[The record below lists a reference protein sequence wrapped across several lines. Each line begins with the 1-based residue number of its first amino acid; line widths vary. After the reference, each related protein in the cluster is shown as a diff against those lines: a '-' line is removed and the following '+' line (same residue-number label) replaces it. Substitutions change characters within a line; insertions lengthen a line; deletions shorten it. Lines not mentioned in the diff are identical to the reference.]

1 MFTSASRAPR
11 ATLFAALMLLAATV
25 NPGPSAAI
33 QLRWSSGSTDLSVL
47 ANSRV
52 TLIVQADS
60 TESILPNSW
69 RLQWTADS
77 SGIAFVAPESTYACL
92 VDTAKVESIDPP
104 LTPADSAANLITAHF
119 CSYGQNSASSAI
131 WTLDLVGGSK
141 GKLRVV
147 ALDPADPDSSM
158 VLESNEVTFNGGID
172 GDYAPLLLRAYVDH
186 PGANLTVTVIGAG
199 LSEATA
205 LSVAAPDTAWRL
217 PLSVT
222 ALSATRATGKAYLS
236 IPLPG
241 CTVDI
246 ADGRGASGTVELAA
260 EVSLSPMAPVGSSA
274 TFVPAYGIVQ
284 PKDFAFYYQQQL
296 GIFHVFY
303 IVSNRVILGTT
314 GYGADST
321 EKCIGHAW
329 STDLEHWTSMDSVLT
344 IRSDKWDN
352 AHIWAPTIVQK
363 DLQFKLFYTGVHRDA
378 LGRQIQM
385 TGLATA
391 DATLPND
398 SLKTWTRS
406 DSAVFYCRM
415 VPWANKNTS
424 LYEGR
429 QFRDPFVIADPD
441 SVGRYLMYY
450 VTIHKNE
457 TGKMVVGLARSSGD
471 LTAWRD
477 YGPMHGTEQQYTGS
491 TNNNVESPNLFQHY
505 DVTSGTM
512 SRWLF
517 LTTNTGEDV
526 QQVHFQRTLGAP
538 SDTLADRWLPTTDLY
553 TYLGG
558 DSTVSYWHAT
568 EYLPVPA
575 RIGGYATTHEFLA
588 AFDDFTWGIDVNE
601 IRWNANPP
609 APNYADFTLGYPSL
623 TAVGPGNG
631 RGECGA
637 VGLLLLGRQPA
648 VGQVSVAVDLPWE
661 ASASVSVLDVQGR
674 SVRTLVRG
682 VLPAG
687 RTAARWDGRADDGR
701 RAPSG
706 VYFVRLT
713 AQGLTRTARLVL
725 LH

>member
-1 MFTSASRAPR
+1 MFTPTLRSSR

-25 NPGPSAAI
+25 NSRPSRAI
-33 QLRWSSGSTDLSVL
+33 QLRWSSGSTDLCVP

-52 TLIVQADS
+52 TLIVHADS

-77 SGIAFVAPESTYACL
+77 SGITFAAPESTYACL
-92 VDTAKVESIDPP
+92 ADTAKVESLDPP

-119 CSYGQNSASSAI
+119 CSYGQAAASVAF
-131 WTLDLVGGSK
+131 WTLELVGGSK

-147 ALDPADPDSSM
+147 ALDPADPDSST

-186 PGANLTVTVIGAG
+186 PGADLTVTVIGAG
-199 LSEATA
+199 LSEATS
-205 LSVAAPDTAWRL
+205 LTVAAPDTAWQL

-222 ALSATRATGKAYLS
+222 ERSATRATGRAYLS

-246 ADGRGASGTVELAA
+246 ADGRGASGTVALAA
-260 EVSLSPMAPVGSSA
+260 EVPLSPMAPVGSSA

-424 LYEGR
+424 AYEGQ
-429 QFRDPFVIADPD
+429 QFLDPFVVPDPD

-457 TGKMVVGLARSSGD
+457 TAKMVVGLARSSGD
-471 LTAWRD
+471 LSVWRN

-505 DVTSGTM
+505 DVASGTM

-526 QQVHFQRTLGAP
+526 QQMHFQRTLGSP
-538 SDTLADRWLPTTDLY
+538 SDMLAGPWLPTTDLY
-553 TYLGG
+553 SYLGG

-575 RIGGYATTHEFLA
+575 RIGGYVTTHEFLA

-601 IRWNANPP
+601 IRWNANPV
-609 APNYADFTLGYPSL
+609 APYYADFTLAYPSL
-623 TAVGPGNG
+623 TAVGPGIG
-631 RGECGA
+631 TGKDGTA
-637 VGLLLLGRQPA
+637 SLLLLGRQPVVREA
-648 VGQVSVAVDLPWE
+648 YVAVDLLTA
-661 ASASVSVLDVQGR
+661 ASARVVVLDIQGR
-674 SVRTLVRG
+674 NVRTLARG
-682 VLPAG
+682 VLPVG
-687 RTAARWDGRADDGR
+687 RTIALWDGRADDGR
-701 RAPSG
+701 RAPNG

-713 AQGLTRTARLVL
+713 ALGLTRTARLVL

>member
-1 MFTSASRAPR
+1 MFTPTLRSLR
-11 ATLFAALMLLAATV
+11 ATIFAALMLLAAIA
-25 NPGPSAAI
+25 NPGPAKAI
-33 QLRWSSGSTDLSVL
+33 QLRWSSGSTDLSVPT
-47 ANSRV
+47 NSRV
-52 TLIVQADS
+52 ALIIQADS
-60 TESILPNSW
+60 SESFLPRSW

-77 SGIAFVAPESTYACL
+77 SGIAFVAPESAYACL
-92 VDTAKVESIDPP
+92 ADTAKVASIDPP

-119 CSYGQNSASSAI
+119 CSYGQNCASSAI

-147 ALDPADPDSSM
+147 ALDPADPDSTT

-186 PGANLTVTVIGAG
+186 PGADLTVTVIGAG
-199 LSEATA
+199 LSNATS

-222 ALSATRATGKAYLS
+222 ESSARRATGRAYLS

-246 ADGRGASGTVELAA
+246 ADGRGASGTLALAA
-260 EVSLSPMAPVGSSA
+260 EEPRLPMAPVGSSA
-274 TFVPAYGIVQ
+274 KFVPAYGIVQ

-303 IVSNRVILGTT
+303 IVSNRVILGTP

-363 DLQFKLFYTGVHRDA
+363 DLQFKLFYTGVHRD
-378 LGRQIQM
+378 GNGNPIQM

-398 SLKTWTRS
+398 SLKTWTRG

-457 TGKMVVGLARSSGD
+457 TAKMVVGLARSSGD
-471 LTAWRD
+471 LNAWRN
-477 YGPMHGTEQQYTGS
+477 YGPMHGTEDQYTGS
-491 TNNNVESPNLFQHY
+491 TNDIVESPNLFQHY

-517 LTTNTGEDV
+517 LTTNTNEA
-526 QQVHFQRTLGAP
+526 QEMHFQRSLGSP
-538 SDTLADRWLPTTDLY
+538 SDTLAAPWLPTTDLY

-558 DSTVSYWHAT
+558 DSTVFYWHAT

-588 AFDDFTWGIDVNE
+588 AYDDSTWGIDINE
-601 IRWNANPP
+601 IRWNSNPA
-609 APNYADFTLGYPSL
+609 APYYADFTLAYPSL
-623 TAVGPGNG
+623 TAVGPGDG
-631 RGECGA
+631 TGEVGA
-637 VGLLLLGRQPA
+637 VGLSLLGRRP
-648 VGQVSVAVDLPWE
+648 VVSEARVAVDLPTE
-661 ASASVSVLDVQGR
+661 GSASVSVLDIQGR
-674 SVRTLVRG
+674 TVRTLVRG

-687 RTAARWDGRADDGR
+687 RTTARWDGRADDGR

-706 VYFVRLT
+706 VYFVRLS
-713 AQGLTRTARLVL
+713 AQGVSRTARLVL

>member
-1 MFTSASRAPR
+1 MFTSTPRSSRA
-11 ATLFAALMLLAATV
+11 TIFVALMMLAAIA
-25 NPGPSAAI
+25 NPGPAKAI
-33 QLRWSSGSTDLSVL
+33 QLRWSSGTTDFT
-47 ANSRV
+47 APTDSRAP
-52 TLIVQADS
+52 LIVQADS

-77 SGIAFVAPESTYACL
+77 SGITFVAPESTYACL
-92 VDTAKVESIDPP
+92 ADTAKVASIDPP
-104 LTPADSAANLITAHF
+104 TTPADSAANLITAHF
-119 CSYGQNSASSAI
+119 CSYGQNAASTAY
-131 WTLDLVGGSK
+131 WTIEIVGGSK
-141 GKLRVV
+141 GKLKAV
-147 ALDPADPDSSM
+147 ALDPADPDSNT

-186 PGANLTVTVIGAG
+186 PGADLTVTVIGAG
-199 LSEATA
+199 LSSATS

-222 ALSATRATGKAYLS
+222 ESSDRRATGKAYLS

-246 ADGRGASGTVELAA
+246 ADGRGASGTLSLAA
-260 EVSLSPMAPVGSSA
+260 EAPLSPMAPVGTSA
-274 TFVPAYGIVQ
+274 KFVPAYGIVQ

-303 IVSNRVILGTT
+303 IVSNRVIMSTP
-314 GYGADST
+314 GYEDST

-363 DLQFKLFYTGVHRDA
+363 DLQFKLFYTGVHRD
-378 LGRQIQM
+378 GSGNQIQM

-398 SLKTWTRS
+398 SLKTWTRG

-424 LYEGR
+424 DDQGQ

-441 SVGRYLMYY
+441 SNGRFLMYY

-457 TGKMVVGLARSSGD
+457 TAKMVVGLARSSGD
-471 LTAWRD
+471 LSVWRN

-505 DVTSGTM
+505 DVTSGTI
-512 SRWLF
+512 SRWLL
-517 LTTNTGEDV
+517 LTTNTNQE
-526 QQVHFQRTLGAP
+526 QNMHFQRTLGSP
-538 SDTLADRWLPTTDLY
+538 SDTLAGPWQPTTDLY

-558 DSTVSYWHAT
+558 DSTVFYWHAT

-588 AFDDFTWGIDVNE
+588 AYDDSTWGIDINE
-601 IRWNANPP
+601 IRWSANPA
-609 APNYADFTLGYPSL
+609 APYYADFTLAYPSL
-623 TAVGPGNG
+623 TAVGP
-631 RGECGA
+631 A
-637 VGLLLLGRQPA
+637 VGAGEDRAISLLLLGRQPVVREA
-648 VGQVSVAVDLPWE
+648 RVAVDLPAA
-661 ASASVSVLDVQGR
+661 ASVSVSVLDIQGR

-682 VLPAG
+682 ALPAG
-687 RTAARWDGRADDGR
+687 RTTARWDGRADDGQ

-706 VYFVRLT
+706 VHFVRLT
-713 AQGLTRTARLVL
+713 AQRVSRTARLVL